1 MIEIANKAMRIIASS
16 NKSGKEIARN
26 KTIFHIGYSIIFF
39 LVPKESKKRN
49 IKKVRYGKN
58 MIIPANA

>member
-1 MIEIANKAMRIIASS
+1 MRIMASNS
-16 NKSGKEIARN
+16 KSGKEINRN

-39 LVPKESKKRN
+39 LVPKESKNRN

-58 MIIPANA
+58 MIIPAKA